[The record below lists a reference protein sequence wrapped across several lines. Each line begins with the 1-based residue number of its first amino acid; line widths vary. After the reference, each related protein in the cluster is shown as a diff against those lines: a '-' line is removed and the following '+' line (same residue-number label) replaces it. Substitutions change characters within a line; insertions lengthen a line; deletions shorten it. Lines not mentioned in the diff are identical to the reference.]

1 MRLSTSIAAIATMA
15 ASTSAFTAP
24 AATKTSTT
32 SLRMSD
38 FPADVGSN
46 DMSQSL
52 PWLNR
57 PEALD
62 GTYAGDVGFDP
73 LGFAKNKEDLR
84 LYREAEVKHARLAM
98 LAALG
103 WPISEL
109 FDRTI
114 AQNLGWNVVVDA
126 TDRAPS
132 VLNGGLDKIS
142 PVYWAGIITAAAAI
156 DLIQSNKSAKNPQ
169 YTPGDLNFDP
179 LRLYPADKEGQERLQ
194 LAEIKNGR
202 LAMLAITAFAIQEG
216 VTKMGVVDTLL
227 HQFN

>member
-1 MRLSTSIAAIATMA
+1 MKLSLSLAAAATLV
-15 ASTSAFTAP
+15 STTSAFTTP
-24 AATKTSTT
+24 ATKSTKTT

-38 FPADVGSN
+38 FPANKADTS
-46 DMSQSL
+46 DKSQAL
-52 PWLNR
+52 PWLDR

-84 LYREAEVKHARLAM
+84 LYRESEIKHARLAM

-103 WPISEL
+103 WPVSEL
-109 FDRTI
+109 LDKTLAHNF
-114 AQNLGWNVVVDA
+114 GWNAIVDA

-156 DLIQSNKSAKNPQ
+156 DLIQVNKARKNPN
-169 YTPGDLNFDP
+169 YTPGNLNFDP
-179 LRLYPADKEGQERLQ
+179 LGLYPADKEGQDQ
-194 LAEIKNGR
+194 MKLAEIKNGR
-202 LAMLAITAFAIQEG
+202 LAMLAISTFAIQEA
-216 VTKMGVVDTLL
+216 VTKM
-227 HQFN
+227 

>member
-1 MRLSTSIAAIATMA
+1 MNV
-15 ASTSAFTAP
+15 
-24 AATKTSTT
+24 KTT
-32 SLRMSD
+32 SLKM
-38 FPADVGSN
+38 ADVSAGKA
-46 DMSQSL
+46 DKSQSL
-52 PWLNR
+52 PWLDR

-62 GTYAGDVGFDP
+62 GTYQGDVGFDP

-114 AQNLGWNVVVDA
+114 AQNLGWKVVIDA
-126 TDRAPS
+126 SDRAPS

-156 DLIQSNKSAKNPQ
+156 DLIQINKSVKNPN
-169 YTPGDLNFDP
+169 YTPGNLNFDP
-179 LRLYPADKEGQERLQ
+179 LGLYPADKEGQDRMK

-202 LAMLAITAFAIQEG
+202 LAMLAITAFAIQEA
-216 VTKMGVVDTLL
+216 VTKMGVVDNPFLF
-227 HQFN
+227 HQLN

>member
-1 MRLSTSIAAIATMA
+1 MA
-15 ASTSAFTAP
+15 ASTSALTAP
-24 AATKTSTT
+24 VPATPKTSTT
-32 SLRMSD
+32 SLGMSD
-38 FPADVGSN
+38 LPADVGSS

-84 LYREAEVKHARLAM
+84 LYREAEIKHARLAM

-109 FDRTI
+109 LDRTI

-142 PVYWAGIITAAAAI
+142 PVYWAGIVTAAAAV

-169 YTPGDLNFDP
+169 YTPGDINFDP
-179 LRLYPADKEGQERLQ
+179 LRLDPADKEGQDRLQ

-227 HQFN
+227 HQLN